1 MCNLFVLEDDLVQ
14 QYILKANLAQ
24 FKVFQDVS
32 YYEDGSPLVDFLH
45 ANKTNPDCLPDMM
58 FVDLE
63 MPGVNGWKVLD
74 ELNKLNNSLC
84 KQVIVYI
91 ITASISLSDRMRAL
105 KYDFV
110 RDFISKPV
118 TKQTYIEISRDAEKI
133 VSGSPE
139 LEAS

>member
-24 FKVFQDVS
+24 FEVFRDIS
-32 YYEDGSPLVDFLH
+32 YYENGSPLVDHLH
-45 ANKTNPDCLPDMM
+45 ANKTNPDCLPDIM

-84 KQVIVYI
+84 KRVIVYI
-91 ITASISLSDRMRAL
+91 ITASISLNDRMRAL
-105 KYDFV
+105 KYEFV
-110 RDFISKPV
+110 REFISKPV
-118 TKQTYIEISRDAEKI
+118 TKQTYIAISRDAEKI

>member
-1 MCNLFVLEDDLVQ
+1 MCSLFVLEDDLVQ
-14 QYILKANLAQ
+14 QYILKANLARYSI
-24 FKVFQDVS
+24 FEDIT
-32 YYEDGSPLVDFLH
+32 YYENGSPLIDYLH
-45 ANKTNPDCLPDMM
+45 ANKTDPECLPDMM

-74 ELNKLNNSLC
+74 ELDKLNNSLC

-110 RDFISKPV
+110 REFISKPV
-118 TKQTYIEISRDAEKI
+118 TKQTYMEISRDAEKMAC
-133 VSGSPE
+133 E
-139 LEAS
+139 DAEMRA

>member
-24 FKVFQDVS
+24 FKIFQNVS
-32 YYEDGSPLVDFLH
+32 YYENGSPLVDYLH
-45 ANKTNPDCLPDMM
+45 ANKTNPECLPDMM

-63 MPGVNGWKVLD
+63 MSGVNGWHVLD
-74 ELNKLNNSLC
+74 ELNKLNNSLY

-110 RDFISKPV
+110 REFISKPV
-118 TKQTYIEISRDAEKI
+118 TKQTYIKISRDAGKI
-133 VSGSPE
+133 VCGSPE
-139 LEAS
+139 LETS